1 MKYLEWCFVIL
12 MVTAVASGFTTFGI
26 LPMQSQNGQLN
37 QFDVPNQYDEN
48 MNPVDPDSMAYKV
61 TKFDYQY
68 SNAGIQDANQQY
80 LQSGGDFMRGLHYFT
95 TVFIGGTITGVPL
108 LRAMQMPVEMYIY
121 VTLPLMF
128 LWIIGIVQFISG
140 RSFSSTD

>member
-1 MKYLEWCFVIL
+1 MKYLEWCLVIL
-12 MVTAVASGFTTFGI
+12 MVTAVASGFTAFHIMPMESQFG
-26 LPMQSQNGQLN
+26 QVN
-37 QFDVPNQYDEN
+37 QFNVPGQYDAN
-48 MNPVDPDSMAYKV
+48 MNPIDTDSMAYKV
-61 TKFDYQY
+61 TKFEFDY
-68 SNAGIQDANQQY
+68 SNAGIQDSSQQY

-108 LRAMQMPVEMYIY
+108 LNAFGIPSDMHIF

-128 LWIIGIVQFISG
+128 LWIIGVVQFVSG